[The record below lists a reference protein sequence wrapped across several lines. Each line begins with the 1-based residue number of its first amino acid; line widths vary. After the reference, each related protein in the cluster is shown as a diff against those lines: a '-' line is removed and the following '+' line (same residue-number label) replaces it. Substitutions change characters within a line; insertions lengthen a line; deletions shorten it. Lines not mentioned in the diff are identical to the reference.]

1 MSSSSY
7 KTLDQAGPLAG
18 KRVLLRADL
27 NVPIVKG
34 EAGQLEVRD
43 DFRIRKLLPTIEWLK
58 KAGAKTV
65 LLAHVESVETQSLCA
80 VAEYVNTKTAVTFV
94 ESFDSL
100 STHVPQMKNGDVAI
114 LENLRAL
121 DTGEKENSADFAQKL
136 AQFGDVYV
144 NEAFSVSHRLHASI
158 VGLPKLLPH
167 FAGPLLDSEVKHLS
181 QAFQPLH
188 PFIFILGGAKFETKL
203 PLVQKFLTKAD
214 LVFVGGALANDMF
227 AQRGLDVGQSLR
239 AKGAIDLSVIAAH
252 PRCATPIDV
261 LVNTPETYPK
271 MPTEVSP
278 TDRILDCGPE
288 TVDYLS
294 RMLRTAKLVLWNG
307 PLGDY
312 EKGFEQSTID
322 LAKAVMKS
330 SARAVL
336 GGGDTIAVL
345 AKAGLLQAC
354 LDNEHI
360 FVSTG
365 GGAMLDF
372 LANGTLVGI
381 EALA

>member
-7 KTLDQAGPLAG
+7 KTFDQAGSLAG
-18 KRVLLRADL
+18 KRVLLRTDL
-27 NVPIVKG
+27 NVPIVKMEG
-34 EAGQLEVRD
+34 GRLEVRD
-43 DFRIRKLLPTIEWLK
+43 DFRIEKLLPTIEQLK
-58 KAGAKTV
+58 KVGAKTIV
-65 LLAHVESVETQSLCA
+65 LAHIESTETNSLRA
-80 VAEYVNTKTAVTFV
+80 VAGYVNTKTAVTFV
-94 ESFDSL
+94 ESFDTL
-100 STHVPQMKNGDVAI
+100 STHVAQMKNGDVAI
-114 LENLRAL
+114 LENLRSL
-121 DTGEKENSADFAQKL
+121 DAGEKENSADFAKKL
-136 AQFGDVYV
+136 AHFGDVYV
-144 NEAFSVSHRLHASI
+144 NEAFSVSHRPHASI

-167 FAGPLLDSEVKHLS
+167 FAGPLFDSEVQHLS

-188 PFIFILGGAKFETKL
+188 PFVFILGGAKFETKL
-203 PLVQKFLTKAD
+203 PLVQKFLNKAD
-214 LVFVGGALANDMF
+214 LVFIGGALANDIF
-227 AQRGLDVGQSLR
+227 AQRGLEVGQSLR
-239 AKGAIDLSVIAAH
+239 AKGAIDLSALATH
-252 PRCATPIDV
+252 PRCATPVDV
-261 LVNTPETYPK
+261 LVNMPDSYPK
-271 MPTEVSP
+271 LPTEVSA

-322 LAKAVMKS
+322 LAKAIMKS

-345 AKAGLLQAC
+345 AKAGLLEAC
-354 LDNEHI
+354 LNNEHI

>member
-1 MSSSSY
+1 MSSNSY

-18 KRVLLRADL
+18 KRVLLRVDL

-34 EAGQLEVRD
+34 EAGRLEVRD
-43 DFRIRKLLPTIEWLK
+43 DFRIEKLLPTIEWLK
-58 KAGAKTV
+58 KAGAKTIV
-65 LLAHVESVETQSLCA
+65 LAHIESVETQSLRA
-80 VAEYVNTKTAVTFV
+80 VAEYVNAKTPVTFV
-94 ESFDSL
+94 ESFDTL
-100 STHVPQMKNGDVAI
+100 SVHVAQMRDGDVAI
-114 LENLRAL
+114 LENLRSL
-121 DTGEKENSADFAQKL
+121 DAGEKENSPDFAKKV
-136 AQFGDVYV
+136 AQLGDVYV
-144 NEAFSVSHRLHASI
+144 NEAFSVSHRPHASI

-167 FAGPLLDSEVKHLS
+167 FAGPLFDSEVKHLS

-227 AQRGLDVGQSLR
+227 AQRGLEVGKSLR
-239 AKGAIDLSVIAAH
+239 AKGSIDLSALAAH

-261 LVNTPETYPK
+261 LVNTPDSYPK
-271 MPTEVSP
+271 LPTEVSA

-294 RMLRTAKLVLWNG
+294 RTLQTAKFVLWNG

-322 LAKAVMKS
+322 LAKALLASPTK
-330 SARAVL
+330 AVL

-345 AKAGLLQAC
+345 SKAGLLDAC
-354 LDNEHI
+354 LNNEHI